1 MHIGNEG
8 PISSERVKPL
18 YNAMMALSY
27 HRDSHDAP
35 RSLFNLLV
43 NFEPP
48 MIIAKSRFTSREG
61 NPGARRRVKSFGRS
75 LLIQQREYTREY
87 IKGMMVLRSVN
98 GQCYQMYK
106 KKKKVLFQIT

>member
-48 MIIAKSRFTSREG
+48 MNRGVTDDYREITIHFSGRESRCKEKSEIVWSIAFDT
-61 NPGARRRVKSFGRS
+61 ATRV
-75 LLIQQREYTREY
+75 YTRIY
-87 IKGMMVLRSVN
+87 KGDDGSSFCKRSMLPDV
-98 GQCYQMYK
+98 
-106 KKKKVLFQIT
+106 